1 MTKEQIQEF
10 TLRTSQANHSGLIL
24 ILTDM
29 DKIYIN
35 DALSAYEDGDME
47 QYHRYIELARRTHNE
62 LMSTMNMQDALARK
76 VVATLRYIY
85 GLLVASKVKQEPQEL
100 DRCIGM
106 LDTLKVAFEHLHSL
120 DEEGPVMKNT
130 HRVYAGLTYGKG
142 VLNESLGS
150 TDYTNRGFKV

>member
-1 MTKEQIQEF
+1 MTKEQIKEF

-29 DKIYIN
+29 DKIYLD
-35 DALSAYEDGDME
+35 DAIKAYDAQDLE
-47 QYHRYIELARRTHNE
+47 QYNKYMELARKTHNE
-62 LMSTMNMQDALARK
+62 LMSAMNPNDALGRR
-76 VVATLRYIY
+76 VLGILRYIY
-85 GLLVASKVKQEPQEL
+85 KCMVSSQVKRKPQDLE
-100 DRCIGM
+100 RCMGM
-106 LDTLKVAFEHLHSL
+106 MDTLKVAFEHLHSL

-150 TDYTNRGFKV
+150 ADYSNRGFTV